1 MADDFCD
8 LEARHPEQIR
18 KARLAM
24 PPEAELQDASDLFKV
39 LSDQSRIRLIAAL
52 LEVELCVCDL
62 AELLEMS
69 QSSVSHQLRV
79 LRQSRLVRYRR
90 DGKNAFYSLN
100 DEHIGSIIQMALEH
114 VREMYR
120 PAASLD
126 ETGGAR

>member
-1 MADDFCD
+1 MTDDFCD

-18 KARLAM
+18 KARQAM

-39 LSDQSRIRLIAAL
+39 LSDQSRMRLIAAL
-52 LEVELCVCDL
+52 LQVELCVCDL

-90 DGKNAFYSLN
+90 DGKNAYYSLN
-100 DEHIGSIIQMALEH
+100 DEHVGSVIQMALEH

-120 PAASLD
+120 PVAAMD
-126 ETGGAR
+126 ETGGTR